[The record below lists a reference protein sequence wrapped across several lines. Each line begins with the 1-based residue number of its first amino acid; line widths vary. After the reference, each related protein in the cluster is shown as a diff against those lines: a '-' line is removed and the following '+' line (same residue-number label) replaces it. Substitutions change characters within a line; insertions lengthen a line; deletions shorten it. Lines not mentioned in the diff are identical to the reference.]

1 MIFVINNL
9 TTKEEKKALE
19 DAFSALDLNSDGKL
33 SKDEL
38 IQGYR
43 KTMNAIQAEEE
54 VNRIMEQV
62 DLDKSG
68 FLEYSEFVMATV
80 NKKKAFSVERLENA
94 FNMFDKDRS
103 GKISLDEVKNMF
115 GRTKKINEKIWD
127 DFMKENDEN

>member
-43 KTMNAIQAEEE
+43 KTMDQMQAISPDNE
-54 VNRIMEQV
+54 VDRIMAQV
-62 DLDKSG
+62 DRDKSG
-68 FLEYSEFVMATV
+68 SVEYSEFLMATLN
-80 NKKKAFSVERLENA
+80 NKKGRYIERLENA
-94 FNMFDKDRS
+94 FKMFD
-103 GKISLDEVKNMF
+103 
-115 GRTKKINEKIWD
+115 
-127 DFMKENDEN
+127 